1 MDMQVLMAWGIFL
14 AFVLGMLA
22 VDLFVLH
29 RKPHEVSLREAAI
42 GSLLPIG
49 LAILFTGAIY
59 WAYET
64 HFLTL
69 GVVSEANA
77 GAAAFYP
84 DSGREAAVSFFTGY
98 LVELSLSADN
108 IFLFVVLMNFFKVP
122 PKLQHRVLFWGVL
135 GALVMRGVMILVG
148 TALLA
153 KFHWIIYV
161 FGAFLIFTSIKML
174 LSKEQ
179 GGDPSANLGI
189 RIVRKLVPIHPGYE
203 GKRFFTRINGV
214 VFGTTLLLV
223 LLCIEFTDLV
233 FALDSIP
240 AIFGI
245 TLDSFIVFT
254 SNVFAILGLRS
265 MYFLLAGVMDRFHYL
280 KVGLAA
286 VLGFVGMKMCLPGLG
301 HLYGAVAGG
310 EHHWEVDKYVS
321 LGVIVGA
328 LAISVAASLL
338 FPPRRATH
346 NPLQNADAE
355 GVV

>member
-1 MDMQVLMAWGIFL
+1 
-14 AFVLGMLA
+14 
-22 VDLFVLH
+22 
-29 RKPHEVSLREAAI
+29 VSLREAAI
-42 GSLLPIG
+42 GSLLPVG

-59 WAYET
+59 WAYEV

-69 GVVSEANA
+69 GIHAGVDA

-84 DSGREAAVSFFTGY
+84 DSGREAALSFFTGY

-108 IFLFVVLMNFFKVP
+108 IFLFVVLMNFFKVA

-135 GALVMRGVMILVG
+135 GALLMRGLMILVG
-148 TALLA
+148 TTLLG

-161 FGAFLIFTSIKML
+161 FGAFLIFTSIRML
-174 LSKEQ
+174 LSKEEQ
-179 GGDPSANLGI
+179 GDPSENLAV
-189 RIVRKLVPIHPGYE
+189 RMARKLVPIHPGYE
-203 GKRFFTRINGV
+203 GKNFFTRIDGKLA
-214 VFGTTLLLV
+214 GTTLLLV

-280 KVGLAA
+280 KIGLAA

-301 HLYGAVAGG
+301 HLYGAMAGG

-321 LGVIVGA
+321 LGVIVASLG
-328 LAISVAASLL
+328 ISVVASLL
-338 FPPRRATH
+338 FPCRRVTH
-346 NPLQNADAE
+346 NPLENADAE
-355 GVV
+355 GVA